1 MLLLIPGIFHV
12 AKPLFRIW
20 PLGFVFHLNVIFIF
34 VELRVLWLLAW
45 ESRLEMT
52 IKGLISFPFRIFGRV
67 RFTFPVLTS
76 DLVARVTCSNP
87 NVNGPAQLR
96 IGNNFWNCTD
106 LNRKLLK
113 TNNQS
118 TGLPWQLKINF
129 KVYSEFFQTL
139 LQLNLINNFISICSL
154 MKQSSRVGI
163 PLVIKKSYDLA
174 QLEHNWL

>member
-1 MLLLIPGIFHV
+1 
-12 AKPLFRIW
+12 
-20 PLGFVFHLNVIFIF
+20 
-34 VELRVLWLLAW
+34 
-45 ESRLEMT
+45 MT
-52 IKGLISFPFRIFGRV
+52 IKGFISFPFRIFGRV

-118 TGLPWQLKINF
+118 TGLPSQLTSQYYY
-129 KVYSEFFQTL
+129 KVYSEFFQKL

-174 QLEHNWL
+174 QLEHN

>member
-1 MLLLIPGIFHV
+1 MLLFIPGIFPV
-12 AKPLFRIW
+12 AKPLSRIW
-20 PLGFVFHLNVIFIF
+20 PLGFVFPLNVIFIF

-52 IKGLISFPFRIFGRV
+52 IKGFISFPFRIFGRV

-87 NVNGPAQLR
+87 HVNGPAQLR

-118 TGLPWQLKINF
+118 TGLPSQLKITSKCTASSF
-129 KVYSEFFQTL
+129 RRSYSWISLIISYRFAHWLSKVH
-139 LQLNLINNFISICSL
+139 
-154 MKQSSRVGI
+154 G
-163 PLVIKKSYDLA
+163 
-174 QLEHNWL
+174 LESHL

>member
-1 MLLLIPGIFHV
+1 MI
-12 AKPLFRIW
+12 
-20 PLGFVFHLNVIFIF
+20 
-34 VELRVLWLLAW
+34 
-45 ESRLEMT
+45 

-67 RFTFPVLTS
+67 RFTFTVLTS
-76 DLVARVTCSNP
+76 DLAARVTCSNP

-118 TGLPWQLKINF
+118 TGLPSQLTSQYYF
-129 KVYSEFFQTL
+129 KVYSEFFQKL
-139 LQLNLINNFISICSL
+139 LQLNLINNFTSICSL

-163 PLVIKKSYDLA
+163 PLVIKKRLRLGAVGA
-174 QLEHNWL
+174 QLTLNSFCEWHCSV